1 MIENISHMRAGA
13 IKGISS
19 DAFDQFSVEFGD
31 QLTKTPGAAPAQ
43 TMPDGSSFGDMVN
56 QALGEIGRLEEDAAQ
71 KTFDFA
77 TGKPV
82 DIHQMM
88 IASAKADVTLQL
100 ASAVISKTAQGVNTL
115 MQTQV

>member
-1 MIENISHMRAGA
+1 MIQNVSHMRTAKVA
-13 IKGISS
+13 
-19 DAFDQFSVEFGD
+19 DPFEQFSVEFGD
-31 QLTKTPGAAPAQ
+31 RLTQTSPVAP
-43 TMPDGSSFGDMVN
+43 MSPEGPNFGELVKD
-56 QALGEIGRLEEDAAQ
+56 ALAEVGRLEEDAAQ

-100 ASAVISKTAQGVNTL
+100 TSAVISKTSQGINTL

>member
-1 MIENISHMRAGA
+1 MIENVTSLRAG
-13 IKGISS
+13 KIS
-19 DAFDQFSVEFGD
+19 DPFEQFSVEFG
-31 QLTKTPGAAPAQ
+31 TKLQQAPGLAPAD
-43 TMPDGSSFGDMVN
+43 TTPDGSTFGDMVSK
-56 QALGEIGRLEEDAAQ
+56 ALGEIGKLEEDAAK

-88 IASAKADVTLQL
+88 IAAAKVDVTMQL

>member
-1 MIENISHMRAGA
+1 MIQNVSHLRAA
-13 IKGISS
+13 KIA
-19 DAFDQFSVEFGD
+19 DPFEQFSVEFGD
-31 QLTKTPGAAPAQ
+31 HLSKTSPVAPIEGAEGPN
-43 TMPDGSSFGDMVN
+43 FGDLVKE
-56 QALGEIGRLEEDAAQ
+56 ALAEVGRIEEDASK

-88 IASAKADVTLQL
+88 IAAAKADVTLQL
-100 ASAVISKTAQGVNTL
+100 TSAVITKTASGINTL